1 MAGTI
6 VADTLTHSSAGSI
19 ATNFVVEGSCK
30 SWINVKGTGTASSDM
45 IRDSFNISSDTDNGT
60 GNYTFA
66 FSSSMNNDD
75 YAASSS
81 VGGSTDAGN
90 FNPAGI
96 CNRTT
101 SNYEMDIEN
110 ASSSQTDPGI
120 GDATI
125 FGDLA

>member
-1 MAGTI
+1 MSKASELAEFGSGI
-6 VADTLTHSSAGSI
+6 SSGPNA
-19 ATNFVVEGSCK
+19 VEGLAK

-66 FSSSMNNDD
+66 FSSNMNNDD

-81 VGGSTDAGN
+81 VGGSTDAGS
-90 FNPAGI
+90 FYPAGI

-110 ASSSQTDPGI
+110 NSGTQTDPGI

>member
-1 MAGTI
+1 MSKASELAEFGSGI
-6 VADTLTHSSAGSI
+6 SSGPNA
-19 ATNFVVEGSCK
+19 VEGLAK

-66 FSSSMNNDD
+66 FSSNMNNDD
-75 YAASSS
+75 YAASSGVS
-81 VGGSTDAGN
+81 GSSDAGN

-101 SNYEMDIEN
+101 SNYVMDIEN
-110 ASSSQTDPGI
+110 ASSTGTDPGI